1 MQKLSSAISLCY
13 SYEAIDG
20 LVNSNSLKDIGE
32 FDCVNEATSLWNN
45 GEGAESSEDDY
56 NDVGSESQ
64 LVKNIYQ

>member
-32 FDCVNEATSLWNN
+32 VDCVNEATSL
-45 GEGAESSEDDY
+45 
-56 NDVGSESQ
+56 
-64 LVKNIYQ
+64 